1 MTRSQTSTKRGQLW
15 TLPRKTSTKVTMD
28 RGGLILP
35 SVTVGTLCLVLA
47 GWCHL
52 DFQRHWENDFFI
64 SLPHRF
70 CLHMDQEER
79 GGDGRRFRV
88 KTDPLGTQ
96 TMGAC
101 LHVRPYVRRFVCSV
115 PDIRQMQRSLKRQI
129 VGDWGYSPPPPP
141 TTSSRHFQCNLI
153 GLFGGKFRPF
163 GRYLVIAGVH
173 SLLEPVERVLS
184 AKRTPFCTK
193 CTKRN
198 CKKGEATTCREELCC
213 GWPVPPRWRIA
224 LPAPTFSF
232 SFFLS
237 LSFFLFFF
245 FYICFLS
252 EIPPLPLETL
262 QHHRK
267 NNKSR

>member
-1 MTRSQTSTKRGQLW
+1 MFGFSRLMPSRFPTSLRKRLFHLVTSPLLLAHGSRGEGGGREEVSSQDG
-15 TLPRKTSTKVTMD
+15 P
-28 RGGLILP
+28 
-35 SVTVGTLCLVLA
+35 VGYT
-47 GWCHL
+47 
-52 DFQRHWENDFFI
+52 D
-64 SLPHRF
+64 
-70 CLHMDQEER
+70 
-79 GGDGRRFRV
+79 DGRVSPRPSARPPLRLFSSGHPSDATQF
-88 KTDPLGTQ
+88 KETDCGRLG
-96 TMGAC
+96 
-101 LHVRPYVRRFVCSV
+101 L
-115 PDIRQMQRSLKRQI
+115 L
-129 VGDWGYSPPPPP
+129 PPPPP

-245 FYICFLS
+245 FISAFFLKS
-252 EIPPLPLETL
+252 PPSLLKRCNTTAKITSLGNISASGCRVLSSQTLPLHQSFNQQL
-262 QHHRK
+262 P
-267 NNKSR
+267 S